1 VRAGAKKTV
10 SRKPRVKTAGPAG
23 KRGAKVK
30 QATPPQRFKKTAA
43 AGKSARPKKTRAVGK
58 KGVNAAAR

>member
-1 VRAGAKKTV
+1 M
-10 SRKPRVKTAGPAG
+10 KTAGPAG

-30 QATPPQRFKKTAA
+30 QATSPQRFKKTAA

>member
-1 VRAGAKKTV
+1 M
-10 SRKPRVKTAGPAG
+10 KTAGPAG

-43 AGKSARPKKTRAVGK
+43 GKSARPKKTRAVGK